1 MSRHCELVTPARHGT
16 FRDRLTPCPVAATTS
31 VTYRHAFGVAASV
44 ACAPDMAVPPAEKD
58 NSPVTHTSS
67 DCAVVAG
74 RRRFPE
80 SNQPRALSRQQEKPR
95 ACRSYRRVFCRRRS
109 DAGVVCTREVRSSDR
124 HTKGE
129 AVMHLQRIT
138 VTFVG
143 GNADRRELALTP
155 GSNGTMPREQ
165 RFLGS
170 RYIFESDNNLYRHC
184 PATRPTDE
192 NRFGPPS
199 SGVTRFRRLA
209 TRYAGPPSEPG
220 AGH

>member
-1 MSRHCELVTPARHGT
+1 MNPQS
-16 FRDRLTPCPVAATTS
+16 
-31 VTYRHAFGVAASV
+31 
-44 ACAPDMAVPPAEKD
+44 
-58 NSPVTHTSS
+58 
-67 DCAVVAG
+67 
-74 RRRFPE
+74 
-80 SNQPRALSRQQEKPR
+80 
-95 ACRSYRRVFCRRRS
+95 
-109 DAGVVCTREVRSSDR
+109 
-124 HTKGE
+124 
-129 AVMHLQRIT
+129 IT

-184 PATRPTDE
+184 PATGPTDE

-199 SGVTRFRRLA
+199 SGVTRFRRPA

-220 AGH
+220 AGR